1 MHTQVSV
8 CFRIIKDKV
17 GIIGS
22 FVHEVIENMCSL
34 ASLSAIQV
42 LTVFVFWG
50 QIQNYMMRTNLSILI
65 VAMVKEPRNK
75 SSEFNNLTCS
85 DNLIQTKTTS
95 SNVTE
100 EESNES
106 IKFDWGPFEQGQ
118 ILAAFSY
125 GYIATQI
132 LGGRLAERFGSKKV
146 YGGALFLTGIVTFL
160 LPAAAKLGSGVFIAL
175 RILQGVLEGASFPS
189 LHALTARWIPP
200 SKRNTFIAGS
210 YFGSVFSKIIT
221 TRRT

>member
-1 MHTQVSV
+1 
-8 CFRIIKDKV
+8 
-17 GIIGS
+17 
-22 FVHEVIENMCSL
+22 MCSL

-100 EESNES
+100 EESNE
-106 IKFDWGPFEQGQ
+106 
-118 ILAAFSY
+118 ILCVVC
-125 GYIATQI
+125 
-132 LGGRLAERFGSKKV
+132 EK
-146 YGGALFLTGIVTFL
+146 TF
-160 LPAAAKLGSGVFIAL
+160 
-175 RILQGVLEGASFPS
+175 
-189 LHALTARWIPP
+189 T
-200 SKRNTFIAGS
+200 
-210 YFGSVFSKIIT
+210 IT
-221 TRRT
+221 TILRHISHPKNKMKCSQK